1 MSIEQ
6 APTPPPPA
14 PGTRRVFPSW
24 AAAARWPA
32 VWFFIAL
39 SIAGVVILGISFG
52 PAIAEA
58 PGAFVLAVVLFA
70 IHGAVFVAIIRA
82 VDWLEPEPRWL
93 FAAAIIW
100 GGFVASANALRAN
113 TALESILVKMT
124 SLGFVRDWAAAI
136 EGPTDE
142 EILKTLGIVM
152 IVLLARRQI
161 NSILDGV
168 VYGAFV
174 GLGFQEIE
182 NITYS
187 LNAIAA
193 DGTDSLGPVLQTF
206 VVRGLLAG
214 LWSHTVYSAIA
225 GAGVAYA
232 VLHRERS
239 WFNRIG
245 VALGALALAW
255 LMHFLWNSPAAASL
269 TDYAGTYGV
278 LLVLLIKGLLIL
290 GTFLILLHFFR
301 KDEYEGVAG
310 PLESLHNPWIAT
322 HNEILALRGWRSRG
336 RARWNAYVYGGLRA
350 HTPRPA
356 APARPGRSRGRDARQ
371 RCGRLPRQDARA
383 ATRPVRRARARHHRR
398 RRAPPDH
405 DHGPDLVHPGLRR
418 ADQPV
423 LRDPPARHPRVRGG
437 PGPVPATTGR
447 PAAAYRRRARSGV
460 RPGPGG
466 QPDRPGRHADLIAG

>member
-1 MSIEQ
+1 MSVDQ
-6 APTPPPPA
+6 AATPPPPT
-14 PGTRRVFPSW
+14 PGSRRVFTSW
-24 AAAARWPA
+24 GAAARWPA
-32 VWFFIAL
+32 VWFFVAL
-39 SIAGVVILGISFG
+39 TIGGIVILGIAFG

-58 PGAFVLAVVLFA
+58 PGAFVLAAVLFA
-70 IHGAVFVAIIRA
+70 IHGAVFVTIIRA

-93 FAAAIIW
+93 FAAALIW

-161 NSILDGV
+161 NSVLDGV

-187 LNAIAA
+187 LNAVAA
-193 DGTDSLGPVLQTF
+193 AGDDSLAAVLQVF
-206 VVRGLLAG
+206 LVRGLLAG

-269 TDYAGTYGV
+269 TDYAGTYGT

-290 GTFLILLHFFR
+290 GTFLVLLHFFR

-310 PLESLHNPWIAT
+310 PLESLSNPWIAT

-336 RARWNAYVYGGLRA
+336 RARWNAYVYGGTRA
-350 HTPRPA
+350 YGRVRRLQRAQADLAVEMRDNGPA
-356 APARPGRSRGRDARQ
+356 GFNTRLPELQRARYGVHELGITDADALHPTTTSGLISFVLAFAVLINPIFLILPLGFLVFGVARARSRRQ
-371 RCGRLPRQDARA
+371 RADPRLRTAAVLAVVFALAYLVSVIARA
-383 ATRPVRRARARHHRR
+383 AT
-398 RRAPPDH
+398 
-405 DHGPDLVHPGLRR
+405 LV
-418 ADQPV
+418 
-423 LRDPPARHPRVRGG
+423 
-437 PGPVPATTGR
+437 
-447 PAAAYRRRARSGV
+447 
-460 RPGPGG
+460 
-466 QPDRPGRHADLIAG
+466 

>member
-1 MSIEQ
+1 MSVEQ
-6 APTPPPPA
+6 AATPPPPA
-14 PGTRRVFPSW
+14 PGRRRVFPSW

-39 SIAGVVILGISFG
+39 SIAGIVILGISFG

-310 PLESLHNPWIAT
+310 PLESLRNPWIAT

-350 HTPRPA
+350 QRRVRQLQRAQADLAVDMRDNGPA
-356 APARPGRSRGRDARQ
+356 GYQARLPQLQRARHGVHELGITDADALHPTTTMGLISFILAFAVLINPFFVLLPLGILVFGVARARSRHQ
-371 RCGRLPRQDARA
+371 RADPRLRTAAVLGLVFVLAQVVSLIARA
-383 ATRPVRRARARHHRR
+383 AT
-398 RRAPPDH
+398 
-405 DHGPDLVHPGLRR
+405 L
-418 ADQPV
+418 
-423 LRDPPARHPRVRGG
+423 
-437 PGPVPATTGR
+437 T
-447 PAAAYRRRARSGV
+447 
-460 RPGPGG
+460 
-466 QPDRPGRHADLIAG
+466 

>member
-6 APTPPPPA
+6 AATPPPPA
-14 PGTRRVFPSW
+14 PGTRRVFASW

-32 VWFFIAL
+32 VWVFVAL
-39 SIAGVVILGISFG
+39 AIAGIVILGLAFG
-52 PAIAEA
+52 PAIADA
-58 PGAFVLAVVLFA
+58 PAAFVLAVILFG
-70 IHGAVFVAIIRA
+70 IHGAVFVTIIRA

-93 FAAAIIW
+93 FAAALIW

-161 NSILDGV
+161 NSVLDGV

-187 LNAIAA
+187 LNAVAA
-193 DGTDSLGPVLQTF
+193 AGTDSLGPVLQTF

-239 WFNRIG
+239 WVHRIG

-269 TDYAGTYGV
+269 TNNAGLYGT

-310 PLESLHNPWIAT
+310 PLESLRNPWIAT
-322 HNEILALRGWRSRG
+322 HNEIIALRGWRSRG
-336 RARWNAYVYGGLRA
+336 RARWNAYVYAGARGYRRIRQLQRA
-350 HTPRPA
+350 QADLAVDMRDNGEAGYA
-356 APARPGRSRGRDARQ
+356 ARLPELQRARYGVYNLGISDADALHPTTTTGWISFILAFAVLINPIFLILPLGFLIFGVARARSRRQ
-371 RCGRLPRQDARA
+371 RADPRLRTAAILALVFALAYVVSLIARA
-383 ATRPVRRARARHHRR
+383 AT
-398 RRAPPDH
+398 
-405 DHGPDLVHPGLRR
+405 L
-418 ADQPV
+418 
-423 LRDPPARHPRVRGG
+423 
-437 PGPVPATTGR
+437 
-447 PAAAYRRRARSGV
+447 Y
-460 RPGPGG
+460 
-466 QPDRPGRHADLIAG
+466 

>member
-1 MSIEQ
+1 MSVDQ
-6 APTPPPPA
+6 AATPPPPA
-14 PGTRRVFPSW
+14 PGSRRVFASW
-24 AAAARWPA
+24 GAAARWPA
-32 VWFFIAL
+32 VWFFVAL
-39 SIAGVVILGISFG
+39 TIAGIVILGIAFG
-52 PAIAEA
+52 PAIAES
-58 PGAFVLAVVLFA
+58 PGAFVLAAVLFA
-70 IHGAVFVAIIRA
+70 IHGAVFVTIIRA

-93 FAAAIIW
+93 FAAALIW

-113 TALESILVKMT
+113 TALESILVKIT

-161 NSILDGV
+161 NSVLDGV

-187 LNAIAA
+187 LNAVAA
-193 DGTDSLGPVLQTF
+193 AGDDSVAAVLQVF
-206 VVRGLLAG
+206 LVRGLLAG

-269 TDYAGTYGV
+269 TDYAGSYGT

-290 GTFLILLHFFR
+290 GTFLVLLHFFR

-322 HNEILALRGWRSRG
+322 HNEIVALRGWRSRG

-350 HTPRPA
+350 YGRVRQLQRAQADLAVEMRDNGPA
-356 APARPGRSRGRDARQ
+356 GFNTRLPELQRARYGVYELGITDADALHPTTTAGLISFILAFAVLINPIFLILPLGFLVFGVARARSRHQ
-371 RCGRLPRQDARA
+371 RADPRLRTAAILALVFALAYLVSVIARA
-383 ATRPVRRARARHHRR
+383 AA
-398 RRAPPDH
+398 
-405 DHGPDLVHPGLRR
+405 LV
-418 ADQPV
+418 
-423 LRDPPARHPRVRGG
+423 
-437 PGPVPATTGR
+437 
-447 PAAAYRRRARSGV
+447 
-460 RPGPGG
+460 
-466 QPDRPGRHADLIAG
+466 

>member
-1 MSIEQ
+1 MSVEQ
-6 APTPPPPA
+6 TPA
-14 PGTRRVFPSW
+14 PLPGRRRVFESW
-24 AAAARWPA
+24 GAAARWPA
-32 VWFFIAL
+32 VWFFVAL
-39 SIAGVVILGISFG
+39 SIAGVVILAIAFG
-52 PAIAEA
+52 PAIADA
-58 PGAFVLAVVLFA
+58 PAAFVLAVVLFA
-70 IHGAVFVAIIRA
+70 IHGAVFVTIIRA

-113 TALESILVKMT
+113 TALESILVKVT

-187 LNAIAA
+187 LNAVAA
-193 DGTDSLGPVLQTF
+193 AGEDSLGAVVQTF

-269 TDYAGTYGV
+269 TDNAGTYGI

-301 KDEYEGVAG
+301 KDEYEGLAG
-310 PLESLHNPWIAT
+310 PLESLQNPWIAT
-322 HNEILALRGWRSRG
+322 HNEITALRGWRSRG
-336 RARWNAYVYGGLRA
+336 RARWNAYVYGGMRA
-350 HTPRPA
+350 YTRVRSLQRAQADLAVDMRDNGEAGYH
-356 APARPGRSRGRDARQ
+356 ARMPELQRARYGVAQVGIGDADALHPTTTAGWISFVLAFAVLINPIFLVLPIGFLIWGVARARSTRQ
-371 RCGRLPRQDARA
+371 RADPRLRTAAVLAVIFALAYLVSVIARA
-383 ATRPVRRARARHHRR
+383 AT
-398 RRAPPDH
+398 
-405 DHGPDLVHPGLRR
+405 LV
-418 ADQPV
+418 
-423 LRDPPARHPRVRGG
+423 
-437 PGPVPATTGR
+437 
-447 PAAAYRRRARSGV
+447 
-460 RPGPGG
+460 
-466 QPDRPGRHADLIAG
+466 